1 MKKLTTRVLST
12 LLILVLLIC
21 AMPLSAQAGGNPD
34 PIEEAK
40 LFIHYPM
47 GGEYPNMQATV
58 VGPQHFTVDYVHYFE
73 WNDGNPGKFMEY
85 EKFVA
90 GELYAVEVCLVPD
103 EDYEFRSSSEVF
115 LNGRYCEPEINPYT
129 GEAIF
134 HVFFTAAAGTVTVKF
149 NTCDHG
155 TPHAPVAVPRNG
167 TLADAVADVSTLDAK
182 DLDYERF
189 VMWSLDPVAVPYSYN
204 EFAYTDE
211 VTEDVTLYAHWK
223 LCTDTVDLYVQVPP
237 NCFTTD
243 VGEAIVTVPERA
255 DYSVETDYFYV
266 GVTNDGFGNYLHYDL
281 VYIQPF
287 RKGDTYYSRVIVY
300 TPLAGKLPKINLY
313 GGTVFE
319 VQRWSDDAFVV
330 IYKLTIPSGSS
341 LSSAAAY
348 VETPQAGQ
356 SASTNKPKITGLTP
370 GLDMTISGWYQN
382 SSCTGSTY
390 TGTISSGSTY
400 YAKITI
406 GGSNCKYSINAN
418 SLSLTLRGRGLKLI
432 SKSNAG
438 TNTVSAII
446 SVTIPLTHALYVSIG
461 NGSGGLRYPKESP
474 YWDTF
479 LNYKFTEDGPVTL
492 EARARPG
499 YQFKMWYDAD
509 TYEILG
515 KNQVYSFNMTKNTNI
530 KASFA
535 ERRFDDV
542 DCWDYF
548 YEPVMWAVTHN
559 PVITSGTGDGQFSP
573 NAPCTREQIMTFLWK
588 AKNEP
593 KPSSAASPFSDVKP
607 GDYFYNAV
615 RWAVQ
620 NGITGGVGD
629 GKFGVG
635 MPCTREQAMTFLWK
649 SAGSPG
655 HHYTSSPFGDVH
667 KGDYFY
673 NAVLW
678 AAENGVTGGTGDG
691 NFGVGMTCTR
701 AQIITFLCKVYGPV
715 G

>member
-182 DLDYERF
+182 DLDYESF
-189 VMWSLDPVAVPYSYN
+189 VMWSLNPVAVPYSYN
-204 EFAYTDE
+204 AFAYTDE
-211 VTEDVTLYAHWK
+211 VTEDVTLYAHWVP
-223 LCTDTVDLYVQVPP
+223 TVDTVDLYVEVPP
-237 NCFTTD
+237 NCFNEE
-243 VGEAIVTVPERA
+243 VYMPKITVPRGA
-255 DYSVETDYFYV
+255 NYSVEPDYFYV
-266 GVTNDGFGNYLHYDL
+266 IPSNDGFGYYLHYDL

-287 RKGDTYYSRVIVY
+287 RKGDTYYSKVTVY
-300 TPLAGKLPKINLY
+300 TQLAGKLPKINLY
-313 GGTVFE
+313 GGTVFD
-319 VQRWSDDAFVV
+319 VQRWADDHFTV
-330 IYKLTIPSGSS
+330 IYKLSVPAGNS
-341 LSSAAAY
+341 LTRAEAY
-348 VETPQAGQ
+348 VETPEAGT
-356 SASTNKPKITGLTP
+356 SAVYNKPQLTGLSP
-370 GLDMTISGWYQN
+370 GLDMTISNGWYTS
-382 SSCTGSTY
+382 SSCSGSTY
-390 TGTISSGSTY
+390 TGSFMPGAAY
-400 YAKITI
+400 YARITI
-406 GGSNCKYSINAN
+406 GGSNCAYSINAN
-418 SLSLTLRGRGLKLI
+418 SLSLTLRGRNVSLI
-432 SKSNAG
+432 SMSNAG
-438 TNTVSAII
+438 TNTVSAI
-446 SVTIPLTHALYVSIG
+446 VRVVIPRKYVLAVDVPY
-461 NGSGGLRYPKESP
+461 GGGKIRCREESP
-474 YWDTF
+474 FWDETIDV
-479 LNYKFTEDGPVTL
+479 TREAGPVLL
-492 EARARPG
+492 EGRALPG
-499 YQFKMWYDAD
+499 YQFRSWYDAN
-509 TYEILG
+509 TYEILSRD
-515 KNQVYSFNMTKNTNI
+515 QVYKLNLNDDRHI
-530 KASFA
+530 VASFA

-607 GDYFYNAV
+607 GDYYYNAV

-655 HHYTSSPFGDVH
+655 HHYASSPFGDVH

-678 AAENGVTGGTGDG
+678 AAEKGVTGGTGDG